1 MTTITDRLA
10 LAQHRINQAAQNS
23 SRNPTD
29 VQLLAVSKTKPNSQ
43 IIEAYAAGQRRFGE
57 NYVQEGEAKVTS
69 LSTDYPDIEWH
80 FIGPLQSN
88 KTKVVASLFDW
99 MHTVEREK
107 IAIRL
112 NEQRPAKMSALNV
125 CIQVNISQ
133 EANKSGVS
141 GADVFS
147 LAEQINALPNLNLRG
162 LMAIPSANVDIITA
176 TSELAALQK
185 LYALLSEQ
193 YPSVDTLSVGMSND
207 LELAVAHGSTMVR
220 IGSAIFGARDY
231 PKTD

>member
-1 MTTITDRLA
+1 
-10 LAQHRINQAAQNS
+10 
-23 SRNPTD
+23 
-29 VQLLAVSKTKPNSQ
+29 
-43 IIEAYAAGQRRFGE
+43 
-57 NYVQEGEAKVTS
+57 
-69 LSTDYPDIEWH
+69 
-80 FIGPLQSN
+80 
-88 KTKVVASLFDW
+88 

-112 NEQRPAKMSALNV
+112 NEQRSAKMSALNV

-185 LYALLSEQ
+185 LYALLSER

-207 LELAVAHGSTMVR
+207 LELAVAHGSTIVR

>member
-10 LAQHRINQAAQNS
+10 LAQHRISQAAQNS

-43 IIEAYAAGQRRFGE
+43 IVAAYAAGQRRFGE
-57 NYVQEGEAKVTS
+57 NYVQEGEAKVNS
-69 LSTDYPDIEWH
+69 LSGDYPDIEWH

-99 MHTVEREK
+99 MHTVAREK

-112 NEQRPAKMSALNV
+112 NEQRPENMPALNV

-133 EANKSGVS
+133 ELSKSGVR
-141 GADVFS
+141 GADVFA
-147 LAEQINALPNLNLRG
+147 LAKLINALPNLNLRG
-162 LMAIPSANVDIITA
+162 LMAIPSANVDNITA
-176 TSELAALQK
+176 TSELVALQK
-185 LYALLSEQ
+185 LYLLLQQQ

-231 PKTD
+231 P